1 LGISIKIIFKII
13 QSYKGGVMSKK
24 NKHKKHE
31 EEQSSQEQTNNEETQ
46 TEQSDNKMAELEQRL
61 EQALRAYATCENDK
75 KIMEKQK
82 TQAIDYAVEKFVK
95 DLLPIIDTL
104 ELAVKNIKNTEDE
117 CAKELVEGVELTLK
131 KMVDTFKNHG
141 IEAVE
146 HNEFDPNLHQAIQQ
160 VASDEHEEGQI
171 VEIYQKG
178 YKLKDRLIRPS
189 MVTICK
195 K

>member
-1 LGISIKIIFKII
+1 
-13 QSYKGGVMSKK
+13 MSR
-24 NKHKKHE
+24 KHKKQKHE
-31 EEQSSQEQTNNEETQ
+31 AENEENEVQ
-46 TEQSDNKMAELEQRL
+46 ETETDDKTKELEERL
-61 EQALRAYATCENDK
+61 EQALRAYAACENDK

-82 TQAIDYAVEKFVK
+82 QQAIDYATEKFAK
-95 DLLPIIDTL
+95 DLLPVIDTL
-104 ELAVKNIKNTEDE
+104 ELAVKNIKSTEDE
-117 CAKELVEGVELTLK
+117 CVKEMVEGVELTLK

-141 IEAVE
+141 IEEVTHE
-146 HNEFDPNLHQAIQQ
+146 EFDPNLHQAVQQ
-160 VASDEHEEGQI
+160 VESDEHEDGEI

>member
-1 LGISIKIIFKII
+1 
-13 QSYKGGVMSKK
+13 MSKK
-24 NKHKKHE
+24 DKKKAQE
-31 EEQSSQEQTNNEETQ
+31 VKEVEQELEQENQENEE
-46 TEQSDNKMAELEQRL
+46 SKKVAELEEKL
-61 EQALRAYATCENDK
+61 EQALRAYAACENDK
-75 KIMEKQK
+75 KIIEKQK

-117 CAKELVEGVELTLK
+117 CAKDLVEGVELTLK
-131 KMVDTFKNHG
+131 KMVDTFKDHG

-146 HNEFDPNLHQAIQQ
+146 HNEFDPNYHQAVQQ
-160 VASDEHEEGQI
+160 VESDEHEDGAI

-195 K
+195 KN

>member
-1 LGISIKIIFKII
+1 
-13 QSYKGGVMSKK
+13 MSKK
-24 NKHKKHE
+24 NKKQHQTQTKE
-31 EEQSSQEQTNNEETQ
+31 VEQEQL
-46 TEQSDNKMAELEQRL
+46 EQENQENAESKKVAELEERL
-61 EQALRAYATCENDK
+61 EQALRAYAACENDK
-75 KIMEKQK
+75 KIIEKQK

-117 CAKELVEGVELTLK
+117 CAKDLVEGVELTLK

-146 HNEFDPNLHQAIQQ
+146 HNEFDPNYHQAVQQ
-160 VASDEHEEGQI
+160 VESDEHEDGAI

-195 K
+195 KN

>member
-1 LGISIKIIFKII
+1 
-13 QSYKGGVMSKK
+13 MSKK
-24 NKHKKHE
+24 HKNKNEKNEKLD
-31 EEQSSQEQTNNEETQ
+31 QEVEAKEETSN
-46 TEQSDNKMAELEQRL
+46 ESNEDKKIEELEQRL
-61 EQALRAYATCENDK
+61 EQALRAYAACENDK

-104 ELAVKNIKNTEDE
+104 ELAVKNIKNTEDD
-117 CAKELVEGVELTLK
+117 CAKDMVEGVELTLK

-141 IEAVE
+141 IEAVSHE
-146 HNEFDPNLHQAIQQ
+146 EFDPNLHQAIQQ
-160 VASDEHEEGQI
+160 VPSEEHEEGAI

>member
-1 LGISIKIIFKII
+1 
-13 QSYKGGVMSKK
+13 MKK
-24 NKHKKHE
+24 E
-31 EEQSSQEQTNNEETQ
+31 EKSEELESQNEETQ
-46 TEQSDNKMAELEQRL
+46 TNENENEEKEVSKVDELEQRL
-61 EQALRAYATCENDK
+61 EQALRAYASCENDK
-75 KIMEKQK
+75 KIIEKQK

-104 ELAVKNIKNTEDE
+104 ELAVKNIKNADDE
-117 CAKELVEGVELTLK
+117 CAKDMVEGVELTLK

-141 IEAVE
+141 IEEVGHE
-146 HNEFDPNLHQAIQQ
+146 EFDPNLHQAIQQ
-160 VASDEHEEGQI
+160 VDSEEHDEGAI

>member
-1 LGISIKIIFKII
+1 
-13 QSYKGGVMSKK
+13 MSEKQEEKK
-24 NKHKKHE
+24 E
-31 EEQSSQEQTNNEETQ
+31 EEVKSENSQNENEI
-46 TEQSDNKMAELEQRL
+46 EEKENSENSKVEDLEQRL
-61 EQALRAYATCENDK
+61 EQALRAYAACENDK
-75 KIMEKQK
+75 KIIEKQK

-104 ELAVKNIKNTEDE
+104 ELAVKNIKQQEDE

-146 HNEFDPNLHQAIQQ
+146 HKEFDPNLHQAIQQ
-160 VASDEHEEGQI
+160 VESVEHEDGQI
-171 VEIYQKG
+171 VDIYQKG

>member
-1 LGISIKIIFKII
+1 
-13 QSYKGGVMSKK
+13 MSKK
-24 NKHKKHE
+24 HKNENEK
-31 EEQSSQEQTNNEETQ
+31 NEEL
-46 TEQSDNKMAELEQRL
+46 EQEVEKEETSESNEDKKVEELEQRL
-61 EQALRAYATCENDK
+61 EQALRAYAACENDK

-104 ELAVKNIKNTEDE
+104 ELAVKNIKGKDDE
-117 CAKELVEGVELTLK
+117 CAKEMVEGVELTLK

-146 HNEFDPNLHQAIQQ
+146 HEEFDPNLHQAIQQ
-160 VASDEHEEGQI
+160 VPSEEHEEGAI

>member
-1 LGISIKIIFKII
+1 
-13 QSYKGGVMSKK
+13 MSKK
-24 NKHKKHE
+24 NPE
-31 EEQSSQEQTNNEETQ
+31 LDENTQNEEVEENEAS
-46 TEQSDNKMAELEQRL
+46 TEDNKVEELEQRL
-61 EQALRAYATCENDK
+61 EQALRAYAACENDK

-104 ELAVKNIKNTEDE
+104 ELAVKNIKGKDDE
-117 CAKELVEGVELTLK
+117 CAKEMVEGVELTLK

-146 HNEFDPNLHQAIQQ
+146 HEEFDPNLHQAIQQ
-160 VASDEHEEGQI
+160 VPSEEHEEGAI

>member
-1 LGISIKIIFKII
+1 
-13 QSYKGGVMSKK
+13 MSKEQNEEIK
-24 NKHKKHE
+24 NE
-31 EEQSSQEQTNNEETQ
+31 ETETENEETQ
-46 TEQSDNKMAELEQRL
+46 EVSKVEELEERL
-61 EQALRAYATCENDK
+61 EQALRAYASCENDK
-75 KIMEKQK
+75 KIIEKQK

-104 ELAVKNIKNTEDE
+104 ELAVKNIKNTDDE
-117 CAKELVEGVELTLK
+117 CAKDMVEGVELTLK

-141 IEAVE
+141 IEEVE
-146 HNEFDPNLHQAIQQ
+146 HEEFDPNLHQAIQQ
-160 VASDEHEEGQI
+160 VDSEEHEEGAI

>member
-1 LGISIKIIFKII
+1 
-13 QSYKGGVMSKK
+13 MS
-24 NKHKKHE
+24 NK
-31 EEQSSQEQTNNEETQ
+31 NEEIKEEVENEN
-46 TEQSDNKMAELEQRL
+46 TETNSEETTENNKVEELEQRL
-61 EQALRAYATCENDK
+61 EQALRAYASCENDK

-117 CAKELVEGVELTLK
+117 CAKEMVEGVELTLK

-146 HNEFDPNLHQAIQQ
+146 HEEFDPNLHQAIQQ
-160 VASDEHEEGQI
+160 VDSEEHDEGAI

>member
-1 LGISIKIIFKII
+1 
-13 QSYKGGVMSKK
+13 MNEKK
-24 NKHKKHE
+24 NE
-31 EEQSSQEQTNNEETQ
+31 EVENNEEVETSNEE
-46 TEQSDNKMAELEQRL
+46 TETSQKEVSKEEELEQRL
-61 EQALRAYATCENDK
+61 EQALRAYAACENDK

-104 ELAVKNIKNTEDE
+104 ELAVKNIKKTEDE
-117 CAKELVEGVELTLK
+117 CAKEMVEGVELTLK

-146 HNEFDPNLHQAIQQ
+146 HDEFDPNYHQAIQQ
-160 VASDEHEEGQI
+160 VESEEHDEGAI
-171 VEIYQKG
+171 VEVYQKG

>member
-1 LGISIKIIFKII
+1 
-13 QSYKGGVMSKK
+13 MSKK
-24 NKHKKHE
+24 HKKQTQQE
-31 EEQSSQEQTNNEETQ
+31 VKEVEQEQLEQENEE
-46 TEQSDNKMAELEQRL
+46 NKKVAELEERL
-61 EQALRAYATCENDK
+61 EQALRAYAACENDK
-75 KIMEKQK
+75 KIIEKQK

-146 HNEFDPNLHQAIQQ
+146 HNEFDPNYHQAVQQ
-160 VASDEHEEGQI
+160 VESDEHEEGEI

>member
-1 LGISIKIIFKII
+1 
-13 QSYKGGVMSKK
+13 MSKK
-24 NKHKKHE
+24 DKKKAQE
-31 EEQSSQEQTNNEETQ
+31 VKEVEQENQENEE
-46 TEQSDNKMAELEQRL
+46 SKKVAELEEKL
-61 EQALRAYATCENDK
+61 EQALRAYAACENDK
-75 KIMEKQK
+75 KIIEKQK

-117 CAKELVEGVELTLK
+117 CAKDLVEGVELTLK

-146 HNEFDPNLHQAIQQ
+146 HNEFDPNYHQAVQQ
-160 VASDEHEEGQI
+160 VESDEHENGAI

-195 K
+195 KN